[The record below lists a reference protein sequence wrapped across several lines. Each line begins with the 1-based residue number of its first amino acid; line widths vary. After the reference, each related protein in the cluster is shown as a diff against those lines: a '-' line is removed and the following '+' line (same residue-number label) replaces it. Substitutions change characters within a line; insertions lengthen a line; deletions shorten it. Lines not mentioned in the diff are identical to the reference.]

1 MEATVEY
8 EQNKK
13 SSLMPMIVAA
23 SSFFLLGFIAWIN
36 GSLMPYLKQM
46 LELTPFKTSLII
58 FTFYISVTFSAIP
71 SAKVIRKIGYKNSMA
86 LGMLIMMTAAL
97 LYIPAAKTHMF
108 EVFLAAQII
117 YGIGFTLLQTA
128 VNPYVVKFGPE
139 ESAAVRVSIMG
150 ILNKFAGVIA
160 PHIFTALIVVNLD
173 FSVGSTLTED
183 QKNMMA
189 QSLVMP
195 YIYMALLILAF
206 TLFVKFSS
214 LPELQSEDDGAEP
227 GAGDIKEAL
236 KYPNLALGVL
246 ALFVYV
252 AVEVIAGDTIGIY
265 ALSLKV
271 ENYSIMTSYTMFC
284 MVIGYIIGILLIPRF
299 ISQQSALTGSAVI
312 GILLSLAIVFGNS
325 ESYAISNVLLV
336 PFGLIALPDTLMFI
350 AALGLAN
357 AMVWPAVW
365 PLALS
370 GLGRLT
376 SVGSGLLIMGIA
388 GGAFGPLIWGGV
400 SATGLGQQGAYI
412 VMIPCYLFILFY
424 ALKGHKLKRWNE

>member
-1 MEATVEY
+1 MEATVDY
-8 EQNKK
+8 ESNKK

-46 LELTPFKTSLII
+46 LELTPLKTSLII

-71 SAKVIRKIGYKNSMA
+71 SAKIIKKIGYKNSMA
-86 LGMLIMMTAAL
+86 LGMVIMMIAAL
-97 LYIPAAKTHMF
+97 LYIPAAKTHLF

-173 FSVGSTLTED
+173 FSVGSTLTME
-183 QKNMMA
+183 QKDMMA

-195 YIYMALLILAF
+195 YVYMALLILAF

-214 LPELQSEDDGAEP
+214 LPELQLEQNEGTPGVSE
-227 GAGDIKEAL
+227 IKEAL
-236 KYPNLALGVL
+236 KHPSLALGVV
-246 ALFVYV
+246 ALFFYV

-284 MVIGYIIGILLIPRF
+284 MVIGYIIGIALIPRF
-299 ISQQSALTGSAVI
+299 ISQQTALTGSAVI
-312 GILLSLAIVFGNS
+312 GILLSLAVVFGNA
-325 ESYAISNVLLV
+325 ESYVLSNALLV

-388 GGAFGPLIWGGV
+388 GGAFGPLMWGGV
-400 SATGLGQQGAYI
+400 SSTALGQQGAYL

-424 ALKGHKLKRWNE
+424 ALKGHKMKSW

>member
-1 MEATVEY
+1 
-8 EQNKK
+8 
-13 SSLMPMIVAA
+13 
-23 SSFFLLGFIAWIN
+23 
-36 GSLMPYLKQM
+36 
-46 LELTPFKTSLII
+46 
-58 FTFYISVTFSAIP
+58 
-71 SAKVIRKIGYKNSMA
+71 
-86 LGMLIMMTAAL
+86 
-97 LYIPAAKTHMF
+97 
-108 EVFLAAQII
+108 
-117 YGIGFTLLQTA
+117 
-128 VNPYVVKFGPE
+128 
-139 ESAAVRVSIMG
+139 MG

-173 FSVGSTLTED
+173 FSVGSTLTEE

-400 SATGLGQQGAYI
+400 SATSLGQQGAYI

-424 ALKGHKLKRWNE
+424 ALKGHKLERWN